1 MYGQLASLVNSSNW
15 SVSTSIRNFSS
26 MFILWNSYFIVFSS
40 FNYLSS
46 LEQLFPEFFV
56 VGHDKLIIIY
66 LVCINIAIRVWDY
79 NQSLKCLWEHDNV
92 VYVAPIRFN
101 TAYPQL
107 SASKAVS
114 SANASEFDTTATAA
128 ASKFDTTTAA
138 ASAAAAVA

>member
-66 LVCINIAIRVWDY
+66 LVCINIAIRV
-79 NQSLKCLWEHDNV
+79 
-92 VYVAPIRFN
+92 
-101 TAYPQL
+101 
-107 SASKAVS
+107 
-114 SANASEFDTTATAA
+114 
-128 ASKFDTTTAA
+128 
-138 ASAAAAVA
+138 